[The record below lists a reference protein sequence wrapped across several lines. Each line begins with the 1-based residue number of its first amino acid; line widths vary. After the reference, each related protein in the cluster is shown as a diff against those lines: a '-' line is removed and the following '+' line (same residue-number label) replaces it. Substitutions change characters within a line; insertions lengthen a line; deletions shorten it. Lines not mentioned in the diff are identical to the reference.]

1 MNKKNNGN
9 LFELVSVEDFIYE
22 INSICKMFGLE
33 KFTKEELIALYADY
47 KDPKKQDNKFVEFME
62 ACFGPRYN
70 KRPISNDPLKEP
82 TDRISKLLVELLGV
96 SVDGVKEKNTDTPQ
110 QKPKELY
117 PYVSIDHVIVDVL
130 KKPEEKCKA
139 NENLKPDIN
148 STKTVREKVSEN
160 KKKVQA
166 KEPVK
171 EEPVK
176 KNTKIIPPSF
186 EEIKKQLDYAVLNRN
201 KESRPGAT
209 YESGVEAALKWVA
222 GLNVNKPL
230 VDKFIEFVVVNEKT
244 INLIKNKFEKF
255 YGKKLTL
262 SLEDVSV
269 DNTTG
274 TPTIAFT
281 AYSFGDMIFK
291 NGDVIVC
298 DDRSIGKCERDEFKK
313 VYTIIESSKDGMCG
327 KCNYVKK

>member
-9 LFELVSVEDFIYE
+9 LFEHVSVEDFIYE

-33 KFTKEELIALYADY
+33 RFTKEELIALYADY

-62 ACFGPRYN
+62 ACFGPKYN
-70 KRPISNDPLKEP
+70 NRTISNDPLKEP
-82 TDRISKLLVELLGV
+82 TDRISKPLERFETPRWIVSMDTAFGKTLVEPTLIESLV
-96 SVDGVKEKNTDTPQ
+96 RTIMSD
-110 QKPKELY
+110 
-117 PYVSIDHVIVDVL
+117 L
-130 KKPEEKCKA
+130 KKMEEKRNADKA
-139 NENLKPDIN
+139 GVN
-148 STKTVREKVSEN
+148 STKTTREKVSEN

-171 EEPVK
+171 ETPIK
-176 KNTKIIPPSF
+176 KDTKIIPPSF

-222 GLNVNKPL
+222 GINVNKPL

-274 TPTIAFT
+274 TPAIAFT

-291 NGDVIVC
+291 NGDVVVC

-313 VYTIIESSKDGMCG
+313 VYTIIETSKDGMCG